1 MHRNVARDVHSL
13 IKDLKNGGKPL
24 MRPKDRFLAAM
35 KRQPVDRVPL
45 YDFLFQR
52 PLFQELIGRTPDA
65 YNARDAMDLSVAMG
79 LDGVWIPFGCFSGWS
94 PEKLTERVYKDE
106 WGTTFQQDA
115 ASWPIDAPIAFPL
128 KGPDDLR
135 HYTPP
140 DPMADGRMDEINTA
154 VAVNTAL
161 GDNALAILGGVNGP
175 LTISWFLTGYENI
188 CMCLYDD
195 PGFLHSLVD
204 IAVDFAIKA
213 INRMAPA
220 GVDAMILSDDL
231 GASSGGLLRP
241 QQFREI
247 YKPGMK
253 KIIDCIK
260 RHNLPVF
267 LHCCGRVYDYL
278 DDLVEIGVEAYHP
291 VQRTAGMDLA
301 AVKAK
306 YGDKLCLVGNID
318 SSRTLPFGTPEEI
331 EAETREAL
339 RIAAP
344 GYGYIL
350 GSDHSLHDG
359 IPVKNIQLMFDVAR
373 KYGAYANNDLAA

>member
-1 MHRNVARDVHSL
+1 
-13 IKDLKNGGKPL
+13 
-24 MRPKDRFLAAM
+24 
-35 KRQPVDRVPL
+35 
-45 YDFLFQR
+45 
-52 PLFQELIGRTPDA
+52 
-65 YNARDAMDLSVAMG
+65 
-79 LDGVWIPFGCFSGWS
+79 
-94 PEKLTERVYKDE
+94 
-106 WGTTFQQDA
+106 
-115 ASWPIDAPIAFPL
+115 
-128 KGPDDLR
+128 
-135 HYTPP
+135 
-140 DPMADGRMDEINTA
+140 
-154 VAVNTAL
+154 
-161 GDNALAILGGVNGP
+161 
-175 LTISWFLTGYENI
+175 
-188 CMCLYDD
+188 MCLYDD